1 MNFLAQQA
9 TNSIAEAPPT
19 EFLANLSVGMIGFIA
34 LVLSLVRF
42 ALLNPTSNRPPAN
55 LARGIAE
62 FCESILVALVL
73 VFLLIRPFLLQ
84 AFFIPS
90 QSMENTLLGHSAGV
104 DGYTDT
110 VNDHIF
116 VNKLV
121 FRYSAPQ
128 HKDIIVFRAPKDADG
143 ESRQRGLPQVENV
156 LIKRVIGVPGDT
168 IQVKEVEVKEGG
180 EKKTIKAV
188 FRNGERLIEPY
199 TKEPMDGY
207 PGAPPFAGIT
217 PLKLAPDQYF
227 VMGDNRNNS
236 NDSRFWGVVTRDR
249 VIGKASFI
257 FMPFNR
263 MGLIR

>member
-9 TNSIAEAPPT
+9 TGSFSETPPT
-19 EFLANLSVGMIGFIA
+19 EFLANLSVGAIGFIA
-34 LVLSLVRF
+34 LILSLVRF
-42 ALLNPTSNRPPAN
+42 TLLNPLSNRPPSGF
-55 LARGIAE
+55 ARGIAE

-73 VFLLIRPFLLQ
+73 VFLIIRPFFLQ

-90 QSMENTLLGHSAGV
+90 QSMENTLLGHSAGM

-121 FRYSAPQ
+121 FRFGSPQ
-128 HKDIIVFRAPKDADG
+128 HKDIIVFRAPKSADK
-143 ESRQRGLPQVENV
+143 ESEARGVPQVENV

-168 IQVKEVEVKEGG
+168 IQVKEVEAKEGD
-180 EKKTIKAV
+180 EKKIIKAV

-207 PGAPPFAGIT
+207 TRHPFAGET
-217 PLKLAPDQYF
+217 PLKLAPGEYF

-249 VIGKASFI
+249 VIGKAAFI
-257 FMPFNR
+257 FMPLNR
-263 MGLIR
+263 MGIIR